1 MGDREHIL
9 IVEDKR
15 SMAEMLVK
23 TLDGEGFSA
32 ESAGTAEKGLERVME
47 GGVSLLLTDMKLPGM
62 DGMELLRAVKE
73 KRPMLPVIMMT
84 AFGSIELAVKAVKAG
99 AYDFLTKPFDTSQM
113 VQMINRAL
121 KERKLETENL
131 VLKDEFAGE
140 LGLPEIIGDSGAIT
154 QTMELVKKV
163 APTKA
168 TVLLA
173 GESGTGKEVFA
184 RALHHLSERKDG
196 PFVPVNCA
204 AIPRD
209 LMESE
214 LFGHEK
220 GAFTGAESR
229 RIGKFELAD
238 GGTIFLD
245 EVGEL
250 DPALQAKLLR
260 VLEDETVERVGG
272 HSPIKLDVRVVAATN
287 KDLEKSVE
295 DGSFRG
301 DLFYRLNVFP
311 VVIPPL
317 RERRGDIGSLARHF
331 VDVFCREMKKPVLQ
345 LGDDALLALAS
356 MRWKGNVRELQNC
369 IERAVIVA
377 EGLTINTSHLNL
389 GETGPSPEEG
399 GADVPAVEGESL
411 HEVSERASRAAEER
425 AIRAA
430 LNSADG
436 NKTKAAQALGVSYK
450 TLLTKIKDFNIV

>member
-1 MGDREHIL
+1 LGDREHIL